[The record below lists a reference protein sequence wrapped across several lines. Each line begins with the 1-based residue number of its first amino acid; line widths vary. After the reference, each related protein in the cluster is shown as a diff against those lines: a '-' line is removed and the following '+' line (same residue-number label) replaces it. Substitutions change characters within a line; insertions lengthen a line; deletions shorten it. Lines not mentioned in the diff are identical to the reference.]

1 MHEEDEDAL
10 KELYSQLAGKVAEV
24 AKKVGVR
31 RQHMLFDPE
40 VQQSRLTKAIRGA
53 TVMDQ
58 VDKSGKPITTIHAL
72 IAALET
78 DDREPP
84 PPRTGEEY
92 EPTRLSEYYEMIMA
106 VEAED
111 SKLNGMIEEA
121 QSKDTFTKTMKEY
134 LSSGQLPQELLP
146 LLIEEDSE
154 IDEDEDE
161 DKALPKQKRHTA
173 KERRKLNKLIESV
186 LTMAPHFTVSANG
199 LLLRLKQRKGH
210 NHQELAQELEMF
222 QQITYRNKQRI
233 CSESL

>member
-1 MHEEDEDAL
+1 MTSDAL
-10 KELYSQLAGKVAEV
+10 KELYSQLAGKVAGV

-58 VDKSGKPITTIHAL
+58 VDKAGKPITTIHAL

-106 VEAED
+106 IEAED
-111 SKLNGMIEEA
+111 NKLNSMIEEA
-121 QSKDTFTKTMKEY
+121 QSEDTFTKTMKES
-134 LSSGQLPQELLP
+134 LSSGRMPQDLLP
-146 LLIEEDSE
+146 LLIEE
-154 IDEDEDE
+154 
-161 DKALPKQKRHTA
+161 A
-173 KERRKLNKLIESV
+173 RRLMKMKMRIWHCQS
-186 LTMAPHFTVSANG
+186 
-199 LLLRLKQRKGH
+199 RKGRLRRR
-210 NHQELAQELEMF
+210 E
-222 QQITYRNKQRI
+222 
-233 CSESL
+233 ES